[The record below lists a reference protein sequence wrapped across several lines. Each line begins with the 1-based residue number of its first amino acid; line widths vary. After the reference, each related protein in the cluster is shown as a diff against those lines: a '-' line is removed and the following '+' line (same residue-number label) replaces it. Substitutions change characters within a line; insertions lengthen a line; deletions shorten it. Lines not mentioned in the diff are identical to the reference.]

1 MCPVNFWYWLLSW
14 LPFEWAAPD
23 TMLFMKNALLAVLV
37 VTPLFGLLSTM
48 VVESRMAFFS
58 DALGHSAFTGMAIGA
73 LCGLAQ
79 PVGAAVL
86 FSVVIA
92 LLFTLVR
99 QKTHMASDTAISVF
113 SSAAVALGIFLS
125 TLGGQ
130 SFTKFNN
137 LLLGDILSVAPGE
150 IGLLA
155 LILLGLLVLW
165 ITSFN
170 QMMLSSVHQ
179 ALADSRGIRVVWK
192 NFLFTA
198 AIAVVVTITMTWVGL
213 LVINAL
219 LVLPG
224 AAARNVA
231 RNLPQYH
238 LVSVLGG
245 VVCGIGGLIVS
256 YYLGTS
262 TGASI
267 TLLLALWFFLTLLL
281 KRTR

>member
-1 MCPVNFWYWLLSW
+1 M
-14 LPFEWAAPD
+14 
-23 TMLFMKNALLAVLV
+23 
-37 VTPLFGLLSTM
+37 
-48 VVESRMAFFS
+48 
-58 DALGHSAFTGMAIGA
+58 
-73 LCGLAQ
+73 
-79 PVGAAVL
+79 
-86 FSVVIA
+86 VIA

-113 SSAAVALGIFLS
+113 SSAAVALGIFEH
-125 TLGGQ
+125 LGRPELYQIQQPSHRRHSQCG
-130 SFTKFNN
+130 
-137 LLLGDILSVAPGE
+137 PRE

-245 VVCGIGGLIVS
+245 VVCGIGGLMVS

>member
-14 LPFEWAAPD
+14 LPFERAAPD

-99 QKTHMASDTAISVF
+99 QKTHMASVTAISVF

-137 LLLGDILSVAPGE
+137 LLIGDILSVAPGE

>member
-137 LLLGDILSVAPGE
+137 LLIGDILSVAPGE

-256 YYLGTS
+256 YYMGTS

>member
-137 LLLGDILSVAPGE
+137 LLIGDILSVAPGE
-150 IGLLA
+150 ISLLA

>member
-1 MCPVNFWYWLLSW
+1 MTFWYWLLSW

-73 LCGLAQ
+73 LCGLTR
-79 PVGAAVL
+79 PVGAAVV
-86 FSVVIA
+86 FAVVIA
-92 LLFTLVR
+92 LLFTIVR
-99 QKTHMASDTAISVF
+99 QKTHMANDTAISVF

-130 SFTKFNN
+130 SFTKFNT
-137 LLLGDILSVAPGE
+137 LLIGDILSVAPAE

-155 LILLGLLVLW
+155 LILLALVILW
-165 ITSFN
+165 LTSYN

-179 ALADSRGIRVVWK
+179 ALADSRGIQVIWK

-198 AIAVVVTITMTWVGL
+198 AIAVVVTISMTWVGL

-224 AAARNVA
+224 AAARNLA
-231 RNLPQYH
+231 KNLPQYH
-238 LVSVLGG
+238 LISILGG
-245 VVCGIGGLIVS
+245 IVCGIAGLMVS

-267 TLLLALWFFLTLLL
+267 TLLLAVWFFVTLLV
-281 KRTR
+281 RRAH

>member
-1 MCPVNFWYWLLSW
+1 MNFWYWLLSW

-130 SFTKFNN
+130 SFTTFNN

>member
-58 DALGHSAFTGMAIGA
+58 DALGHSAFTGRAIGD

-137 LLLGDILSVAPGE
+137 LLIGDILSVAPGE

>member
-1 MCPVNFWYWLLSW
+1 MSRIF
-14 LPFEWAAPD
+14 AAPS
-23 TMLFMKNALLAVLV
+23 NA
-37 VTPLFGLLSTM
+37 S
-48 VVESRMAFFS
+48 
-58 DALGHSAFTGMAIGA
+58 
-73 LCGLAQ
+73 Q
-79 PVGAAVL
+79 
-86 FSVVIA
+86 IA
-92 LLFTLVR
+92 W
-99 QKTHMASDTAISVF
+99 
-113 SSAAVALGIFLS
+113 
-125 TLGGQ
+125 
-130 SFTKFNN
+130 
-137 LLLGDILSVAPGE
+137 
-150 IGLLA
+150 
-155 LILLGLLVLW
+155 LW

-170 QMMLSSVHQ
+170 QMMLSSVHL

-245 VVCGIGGLIVS
+245 VVCGIGGLMVS

>member
-1 MCPVNFWYWLLSW
+1 MNFWYWLLSW

-79 PVGAAVL
+79 PVVAAVL

-137 LLLGDILSVAPGE
+137 LLIGDILSVAPGE

-179 ALADSRGIRVVWK
+179 ALAASRGIRVVWK
-192 NFLFTA
+192 TFLFTA

-245 VVCGIGGLIVS
+245 VVCGIGGLMVS

>member
-1 MCPVNFWYWLLSW
+1 MRDYY
-14 LPFEWAAPD
+14 D
-23 TMLFMKNALLAVLV
+23 Q
-37 VTPLFGLLSTM
+37 TPEQRRQL
-48 VVESRMAFFS
+48 R
-58 DALGHSAFTGMAIGA
+58 
-73 LCGLAQ
+73 AQ
-79 PVGAAVL
+79 RNRRRQAQ
-86 FSVVIA
+86 
-92 LLFTLVR
+92 VR
-99 QKTHMASDTAISVF
+99 RRK
-113 SSAAVALGIFLS
+113 L
-125 TLGGQ
+125 
-130 SFTKFNN
+130 
-137 LLLGDILSVAPGE
+137 
-150 IGLLA
+150 
-155 LILLGLLVLW
+155 LLGLLVLW

-267 TLLLALWFFLTLLL
+267 TLCLALFFGATFCL
-281 KRTR
+281 RRQG